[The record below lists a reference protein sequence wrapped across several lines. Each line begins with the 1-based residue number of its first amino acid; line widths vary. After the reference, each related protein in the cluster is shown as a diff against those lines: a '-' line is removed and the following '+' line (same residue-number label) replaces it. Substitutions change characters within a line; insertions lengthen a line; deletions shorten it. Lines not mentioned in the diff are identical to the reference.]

1 MLVNDGIKLDLVVEE
16 EENNSNEYR
25 CILSRLRLS
34 QSQLAGPCYIV
45 IFLSVAIFVS
55 PVIILIHLVLK
66 SFNKDASGL
75 GKCPSRRV
83 LFGIVRQIIAPQFST
98 DYCNREEDDLRDF
111 AYDLEDLLDEHNTDI
126 LKRSLNAQSN
136 GDASSKPVEEL
147 KTLWDNFN
155 KISSSR
161 GMNQRLE
168 ELYLPSQV
176 DSLSL

>member
-75 GKCPSRRV
+75 GKCPSRRMANS
-83 LFGIVRQIIAPQFST
+83 IRQP
-98 DYCNREEDDLRDF
+98 
-111 AYDLEDLLDEHNTDI
+111 
-126 LKRSLNAQSN
+126 
-136 GDASSKPVEEL
+136 KPTI
-147 KTLWDNFN
+147 KNC
-155 KISSSR
+155 
-161 GMNQRLE
+161 
-168 ELYLPSQV
+168 
-176 DSLSL
+176 LSLIGKLTD